1 MSEVRMVQ
9 DVNQV
14 ELAPKQK
21 VNFKQAP
28 VTAPAAKE
36 CGKDILLYLTTLAS
50 AAVAGVA
57 LYKNHG
63 AQKELTKALE
73 KLKTSENSMKKLAE
87 ETENKIK
94 TAVDEALKNTKKG
107 VSEGVNE
114 VKEAKS
120 TKNHSYL
127 EDLIPVK
134 NVKKEIHLNQA
145 LQIQPAK
152 AKQF

>member
-50 AAVAGVA
+50 AAVAGIA

-94 TAVDEALKNTKKG
+94 NAVDEALKNTRVG
-107 VSEGVNE
+107 ASEENAL
-114 VKEAKS
+114 KEAKP